1 MPNIEWLDKSG
12 KEENPTIIIG
22 KNNLL
27 KIIKDEKKQRLL
39 KDPLV
44 KKFVS
49 IPNLP
54 SNKIRQI
61 IDDLIN
67 QEKFLETPDLL
78 RNLFKLKNKDGLQ
91 QNLQEM
97 NSFIKTWSK
106 ILKPFTDSDLS
117 KKIQKNT
124 EEQMQK
130 ENELFQDP
138 ELTKDMAFRLKGQID
153 PKIFR
158 RI

>member
-67 QEKFLETPDLL
+67 QEKF
-78 RNLFKLKNKDGLQ
+78 
-91 QNLQEM
+91 
-97 NSFIKTWSK
+97 
-106 ILKPFTDSDLS
+106 
-117 KKIQKNT
+117 
-124 EEQMQK
+124 
-130 ENELFQDP
+130 
-138 ELTKDMAFRLKGQID
+138 
-153 PKIFR
+153 
-158 RI
+158 